1 MKFVSFWEYVK
12 SKAVTL
18 CFLAMGLLFMSF
30 ILAMTSVGLSAILL
44 LFFGLSVIIMLW
56 LLCGYLCEHGRIRRL
71 EKLAETLP
79 EKYLLGELLPPPEN
93 AVEYIYFDIMKE
105 VSRSAVGA
113 VQAATKERSDYCD
126 YVESWIHEIKT
137 PLTACTLILD
147 NDGDK
152 TKLRRELK
160 RADNLTESILYFAR
174 AQAPQK
180 DTKISEVHVRAVAQE
195 AVQSQM
201 SLLIAAR
208 IRVELLGDMT
218 VYTDGKSL
226 GFMIRQLLIN
236 CAQYCPGCCIR
247 IKAED
252 GVLTVTDDGIGIPDY
267 DIGRVTHKGFTGTN
281 GRRLGGSTGMGL
293 YIVRQLCSQLG
304 IQLDIE
310 SEVGSYTRVSF
321 GFLTKM

>member
-1 MKFVSFWEYVK
+1 MKLLSFWEYVK

-30 ILAMTSVGLSAILL
+30 ILAMASVGLSAILL
-44 LFFGLSVIIMLW
+44 LFFGMTACIILW
-56 LLCGYLCEHGRIRRL
+56 LVCSYIYDRGRIQRL
-71 EKLAETLP
+71 IKLAEELP

-93 AVEYIYFDIMKE
+93 AVEYIYFDIMKA
-105 VSRSAVGA
+105 VSRSAVGT
-113 VQAATKERSDYCD
+113 VQAATRERSDYCE

-180 DTKISEVHVRAVAQE
+180 DTKISEVHVRAVAEE
-195 AVQSQM
+195 AVHSQM
-201 SLLIAAR
+201 ALLIAAR
-208 IRVELLGDMT
+208 IRVELMGDMT

-226 GFMIRQLLIN
+226 GFMLRQLLIN
-236 CAQYCPGCCIR
+236 CAKYCPGCCIC

-252 GVLTVTDDGIGIPDY
+252 GVLSVTDDGIGIPDY
-267 DIGRVTHKGFTGTN
+267 DLRRVTDKGFTGTN

-304 IQLDIE
+304 IELHVE
-310 SEVGSYTRVSF
+310 SEVGRYTRVSF
-321 GFLTKM
+321 AFLTKM